1 LVAEAGYRKRYRK
14 EQVTVIV
21 HASLP
26 GTEAHLVPVITV
38 PSGASQL
45 LVSESPAVIVAL
57 KYK

>member
-1 LVAEAGYRKRYRK
+1 MFKLA
-14 EQVTVIV
+14 
-21 HASLP
+21 P
-26 GTEAHLVPVITV
+26 GKQKVPEFEAHLVPVITV